1 METLQN
7 WNKIADIPEKLNT
20 HVSSLG
26 NDGLLW
32 TLATY
37 IPKNKSA
44 IFLPSSHKKTGLEEG
59 NKAILTVLE
68 STVLWS
74 KLIK

>member
-1 METLQN
+1 MEALQN
-7 WNKIADIPEKLNT
+7 WKTTVDIPEKLKRT

-32 TLATY
+32 TLVTY
-37 IPKNKSA
+37 IPKNKSE
-44 IFLPSSHKKTGLEEG
+44 IFLPSSHKTGLEEG

-68 STVLWS
+68 STALWS